1 MCSQWA
7 PVFEAV
13 AKSSNWQAQQ
23 HKAPNAALFFIPQRK
38 KQQPWG
44 TVHILEWG
52 FFLLHDIIA
61 SLTVPW
67 STLHFQSSLPP
78 AYRYTPLDYALLGE
92 RHEVIQFMLE
102 HGALSIA
109 AIQDIAAFKIQAVY
123 KGYKVRK
130 AFRDR
135 KNLLMKHEQLR
146 KDAAAK

>member
-1 MCSQWA
+1 MCNS
-7 PVFEAV
+7 V
-13 AKSSNWQAQQ
+13 ADLN
-23 HKAPNAALFFIPQRK
+23 
-38 KQQPWG
+38 
-44 TVHILEWG
+44 
-52 FFLLHDIIA
+52 
-61 SLTVPW
+61 VPW
-67 STLHFQSSLPP
+67 ITLWDLKISSCF
-78 AYRYTPLDYALLGE
+78 RYTPLDYALLGE

-102 HGALSIA
+102 RGALSIA

>member
-1 MCSQWA
+1 MSALLCLESQ
-7 PVFEAV
+7 
-13 AKSSNWQAQQ
+13 SI
-23 HKAPNAALFFIPQRK
+23 PN
-38 KQQPWG
+38 
-44 TVHILEWG
+44 
-52 FFLLHDIIA
+52 
-61 SLTVPW
+61 
-67 STLHFQSSLPP
+67 QSSFNL
-78 AYRYTPLDYALLGE
+78 RYTPLDYALLGE